1 MNSMIMEHALILSGM
16 LFCIGLIGVLV
27 RRNLL
32 FLLLSLEI
40 MLNAAALA
48 FIVAGSAWQQA
59 DGQIMFILILSLAG
73 AELALGLALV
83 IQMQRRCKTLDL
95 DQLNQLRG

>member
-1 MNSMIMEHALILSGM
+1 MNGMIMEHALILSGM
-16 LFCIGLIGVLV
+16 LFCVGLIGVLV

-32 FLLLSLEI
+32 FMLLSLEI
-40 MLNAAALA
+40 MFNAAALA

-59 DGQIMFILILSLAG
+59 DGQIMFILILALAG

-83 IQMQRRCKTLDL
+83 IQLQRRCKTLDL